1 MKFQLKAIA
10 AAVILA
16 AAVPAQAAMDA
27 PSTGNGSFVLTVF
40 DTAANV
46 RASFDLGVSYLG
58 FNQVAAA
65 GAVSNVTDLGT
76 TSTWN
81 LASNPDYASAWT
93 PFIAAA
99 TSANIRWA
107 VTAGDAT
114 GTGAGARGYI
124 TTTTNPGATGMTNQ
138 MLINALGNVNTYIND
153 ENFFGHTAAN
163 GSLFS
168 TPATNAVTL
177 YTNNRVGGSTAGP
190 LTVVSGLN
198 SSAFVEQRTLSSTTG
213 FNANTSTLFANGASF
228 TLGSNGVLTYATNP
242 AAPIPE
248 ADTWAMMLLGLGFM
262 GFVARRKQA

>member
-27 PSTGNGSFVLTVF
+27 PTTGNGSFVLTVF
-40 DTAANV
+40 DTVANV
-46 RASFDLGVSYLG
+46 RASFDLGVSYLDY
-58 FNQVAAA
+58 NQVAAA
-65 GAVSNVTDLGT
+65 GAVSNVTAPGT

-99 TSANIRWA
+99 TSPNIRWA
-107 VTAGDAT
+107 VTAADAT
-114 GTGAGARGYI
+114 GTGTGARGYI
-124 TTTTNPGATGMTNQ
+124 TTQATPAAANMTNQ
-138 MLINALGNVNTYIND
+138 QLINALGNVTTYIND

-168 TPATNAVTL
+168 SSATNAATL
-177 YTNNRVGGSTAGP
+177 YFNQRVGGSTAGP
-190 LTVVSGLN
+190 LTLVSGLN
-198 SSAFVEQRTLSSTTG
+198 SSAFVEQRTLSSATG
-213 FNANTSTLFANGASF
+213 PVANTSTLFANGASF
-228 TLGSNGVLTYATNP
+228 SLSSNGVLTYATTG
-242 AAPIPE
+242 APIPE